1 MTRTNKTRFIEWHK
15 NINVS
20 VDQMQLFL
28 IINKNGIKI
37 NADVNAKN
45 YLIKEHTIKDLFGIL
60 VTVNASVIN
69 LVISVTIQTM
79 NCKCKKNIA
88 DKLIDECTET
98 IEVTKLVNITFT

>member
-1 MTRTNKTRFIEWHK
+1 MRPDLQNGIK

-45 YLIKEHTIKDLFGIL
+45 QLIKGHTIKDLFGIL
-60 VTVNASVIN
+60 VIVNASEIN
-69 LVISVTIQTM
+69 LVTSVTIQNM
-79 NCKCKKNIA
+79 NCKCKKKLA
-88 DKLIDECTET
+88 DKLIDECTEN